1 MPYATVADIRAEGVT
16 ARQAD
21 DARVTAL
28 IQEATSLLDK
38 ATGQFFEARE
48 LDIKLDGTS
57 SRILHLPVPV
67 VRLTGL
73 WPNRSVI
80 PMGADFYEVYSRRD
94 LPDDRANPKIV
105 LRYGYLFERGVRNQR
120 LAGTFWYVEADC
132 TTHPLIRK
140 ATIHLVVEPV
150 ACWCPGCDARRRRQF
165 VVEVHGRSSAVP
177 KTRAHPWRDRR
188 ARRLKV
194 VAEIMAIYKAPVAM
208 RVVGATM
215 ANLVNPVFV
224 SAEPLTGREHF
235 DPMPASRADGRPRPI
250 ESPPR

>member
-73 WPNRSVI
+73 WPHRSVI

-150 ACWCPGCDARRRRQF
+150 ALLVRRM
-165 VVEVHGRSSAVP
+165 
-177 KTRAHPWRDRR
+177 RR
-188 ARRLKV
+188 AAAPAVRGGGPRTGIV
-194 VAEIMAIYKAPVAM
+194 RVREDSVASVARSPRSPAPSSWPKSWRSGKAPWPCAWWEL
-208 RVVGATM
+208 TM

-224 SAEPLTGREHF
+224 SIEP
-235 DPMPASRADGRPRPI
+235 
-250 ESPPR
+250 